1 MKKISGTEEFA
12 LTNESCFTEE
22 FASTNESC
30 FAEESAATNESSL
43 EIEYLTHLCWNL
55 YWSFASMKIIIV
67 LLQVYFS
74 FVVIVVME
82 FLSKSQIISPTGS
95 TKKHWNENGWK
106 KDGLDG
112 SDGHHPE
119 NLMEMHMECMVT

>member
-1 MKKISGTEEFA
+1 
-12 LTNESCFTEE
+12 
-22 FASTNESC
+22 
-30 FAEESAATNESSL
+30 
-43 EIEYLTHLCWNL
+43 
-55 YWSFASMKIIIV
+55 MKIIIV

-119 NLMEMHMECMVT
+119 NLMEMHMECMLHRMWHGKSRTTLSLRGGVM